1 MRNNPIR
8 NRLSSAAVFL
18 VVACASLVTAWFSY
32 VSVQDAAR
40 IKFTSTA
47 DDALNRIESSLDLD
61 LSLLV
66 STRAFFRLRGADI
79 SSLQFRQFFEALDID
94 RKFPG
99 LRGIG
104 YLRMVRTG
112 DEDAAERDIVKAHG
126 VERGIYPDTDQEWRA
141 PIILFEPLE
150 GDNLA
155 AIGYDMFTDPLRR
168 SAIEDALRSGEQRAS
183 ARLQLGQPMS
193 NDRTYPGFVV
203 FSPLADPSSGGA
215 EQDSASVGLLYA
227 AFRAENLFNTALGK
241 APLLP
246 VSVEIYDS
254 AIGPDALLF
263 RSEVKPDDTLGQAL
277 TVTRE
282 SKVAGRTWYL
292 LFRPTALFAPPTSDL
307 GAILI
312 GLGGLLLAAMIAM
325 VVRLQGHAMEAE
337 TALRVTSEK
346 ALIERDLLL
355 QEMKH
360 RIKNSIARILAMA
373 RQTAANTPSV
383 ADFTDAFAARL
394 QAMAASQDMLTRS
407 KWQKADL
414 AELLRTELDQVFGQG
429 IDKVRLSGP
438 AVELN
443 ENATQA
449 LGLTFHELAT
459 NALKY
464 GDTGNAAGS
473 LSVAWAII
481 GAGRKRALVLT
492 WKEASQSAVAK
503 PSKAGFGTTLIDL
516 NITRELGGSIE
527 RAFGAD
533 GLTIRIEVPLAD

>member
-1 MRNNPIR
+1 MRNSPIR
-8 NRLSSAAVFL
+8 NRLFSAAVFT
-18 VVACASLVTAWFSY
+18 VVACASLVAAWLSY
-32 VSVQDAAR
+32 LSVQDAAR

-47 DDALNRIESSLDLD
+47 DDALNRIESSLDLN
-61 LSLLV
+61 LSLLT
-66 STRAFFRLRGADI
+66 STRAFFRLRGGDMSRA
-79 SSLQFRQFFEALDID
+79 QFRQFFEALDVD
-94 RKFPG
+94 RNFPG

-104 YLRMVRTG
+104 YVRMVRTG
-112 DEDAAERDIVKAHG
+112 QEADAERDIVKAHG

-141 PIILFEPLE
+141 PVILFEPLE
-150 GDNLA
+150 GDNQA
-155 AIGYDMFTDPLRR
+155 AIGYDMFTDPQRR
-168 SAIEDALRSGEQRAS
+168 RAIEDALTSGEQRAS

-203 FSPLADPSSGGA
+203 YSPLADVPGGGA
-215 EQDSASVGLLYA
+215 AQDLAPVGLLYA

-246 VSVEIYDS
+246 VNVEIYDS
-254 AIGPDALLF
+254 AINPDTLLF
-263 RSEVKPDDTLGQAL
+263 RSEAKPDDSFGEAL
-277 TVTRE
+277 TSTRQ

-292 LFRPTALFAPPTSDL
+292 LFRPTSLFTPPTSNL
-307 GAILI
+307 GPLLI
-312 GLGGLLLAAMIAM
+312 GLGGLVLAAAIAM
-325 VVRLQGHAMEAE
+325 AVRLQGNAMEAE
-337 TALRVTSEK
+337 TALRVSSEK
-346 ALIERDLLL
+346 ALLERDLLL

-373 RQTAANTPSV
+373 RQTAANTRSV
-383 ADFTDAFAARL
+383 TEFIEAYAARL

-429 IDKVRLSGP
+429 IDRVKLSGP
-438 AVELN
+438 PVQLN

-464 GDTGNAAGS
+464 GSTANTTGS
-473 LSVAWAII
+473 LGVEWAMI
-481 GAGRKRALVLT
+481 GSGRKKGLVLT
-492 WKEASQSAVAK
+492 WKEASQSGVAA

-516 NITRELGGSIE
+516 NITRELGGTIE
-527 RAFGAD
+527 RTFGSD
-533 GLTIRIEVPLAD
+533 GLTIRIEIPLRD